1 MDTIRDLILSV
12 LFFIQIVLFAQVVMS
27 WLVVAGVKSD
37 VVTRLYFAL
46 SALTQ
51 PILEPIRRVLP
62 RTGTFDFS
70 VLAAF
75 LLIFIIRRAVI
86 AVL

>member
-1 MDTIRDLILSV
+1 MREIILNV
-12 LFFIQIVLFAQVVMS
+12 LYFIQIVLFAQVAMS
-27 WLVVAGVKSD
+27 WLVAAGVKND

-75 LLIFIIRRAVI
+75 LLLLIIRGAVK